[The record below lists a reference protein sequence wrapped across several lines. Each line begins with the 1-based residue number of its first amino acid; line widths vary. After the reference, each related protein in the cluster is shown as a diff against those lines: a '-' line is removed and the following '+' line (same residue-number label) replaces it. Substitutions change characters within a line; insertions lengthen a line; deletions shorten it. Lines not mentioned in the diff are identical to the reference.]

1 MDWGMSPAELV
12 LELEEM
18 RAARGMSY
26 QAVADACGV
35 SKATIHRTL
44 SGATEPTMQ
53 LLQSIA
59 AAVQWK
65 PKDVPNP
72 PIDPTRESYAAYLVS
87 ELEHRDAE
95 HDRRVQQLH
104 AHYNMLRRQDRRTIL
119 WLSICLTAVVAFLV
133 LWLIIDVTH
142 PTVGW
147 VRREVSLYTAVSATV
162 GWAKSVLV

>member
-1 MDWGMSPAELV
+1 MEPAALVAELDA
-12 LELEEM
+12 M

-35 SKATIHRTL
+35 SKATIYRTL

-53 LLQSIA
+53 LLQDIA

-65 PKDVPNP
+65 PASK
-72 PIDPTRESYAAYLVS
+72 PILPVDPTRENYTAYLVA
-87 ELEHRDAE
+87 ELERRDAE

-104 AHYNMLRRQDRRTIL
+104 AHYNMLRRQDRRTIT
-119 WLSICLTAVVAFLV
+119 WISVCLAAVVAFLI

-147 VRREVSLYTAVSATV
+147 IRREVSLYTAVGATV
-162 GWAKSVLV
+162 DWAKSILM

>member
-1 MDWGMSPAELV
+1 MDWGISPAELV
-12 LELEEM
+12 LELETM

-65 PKDVPNP
+65 PTDAPSP

-162 GWAKSVLV
+162 GWAKSALV